1 MRQVLQFL
9 SILFFFTATFLEGQ
23 TYSIQIN
30 ADDQTSLDFV
40 QISIK
45 KNTQGI
51 SGQKEFFR
59 MTINKPDPNEDVRL
73 YGEISWQDVD
83 KNAPEMM
90 AKFLTAPF
98 KSTYITNTQFGSI
111 VQVDDDWSD
120 GAVLDRN
127 IAKGKLVGKYFLQF
141 KLYSASSTL
150 NRIPRLN
157 GVTPLAVSDLASFEV
172 KNPTQTISIIDP
184 MTGDAKLVNENI
196 TIGWTQVDGVTGFGS
211 GPNASY
217 YRIKANKILPGET
230 ADDALG
236 KSSLYVDK
244 KLENRSGQEN
254 VSWQLIKNK
263 DWSAGDNIVVI
274 VSAVFADGTELRSA
288 PVFFSVTGNSNAAG
302 DTTHRGGQFNLQDH
316 PLNVAL
322 ISAFNNLPTSLL
334 ANIPASFIQSLT
346 NGTLILNSITVDGVS
361 YTAEQMQI
369 LMAQL
374 IANPSLILS
383 IALNRK

>member
-1 MRQVLQFL
+1 MRQILQFF
-9 SILFFFTATFLEGQ
+9 SILLFLAASVIQGQ
-23 TYSIQIN
+23 YSIQIST
-30 ADDQTSLDFV
+30 DPEHTTLDFA

-45 KNTQGI
+45 KNAQGI

-59 MTINKPDPNEDVRL
+59 MNIIKPVQSEQVKL

-83 KNAPEMM
+83 KNSPELM

-98 KSTYITNTQFGSI
+98 SAAYITNTQFGTI
-111 VQVDDDWSD
+111 IQVDDDWSD
-120 GAVLDRN
+120 GAVVDRN

-141 KLYSASSTL
+141 KLYPASAP

-157 GVTPLAVSDLASFEV
+157 AVAPLAVSDLASFEV
-172 KNPTQTISIIDP
+172 KNPTQTISIIEP
-184 MTGDAKLVNENI
+184 MTGDVKLVDDNI
-196 TIGWTQVDGVTGFGS
+196 SIGWTQVDGITGFGN

-236 KSSLYVDK
+236 KSSLYVDN
-244 KLENRSGQEN
+244 KLPNLSGQTN
-254 VSWQLIKNK
+254 VSWQMIKNK
-263 DWSAGDNIVVI
+263 DWAAGDNIVAV

-288 PVFFSVTGNSNAAG
+288 PVLFSVAGNAATG
-302 DTTHRGGQFNLQDH
+302 SDTTHTRAQFNLQDH
-316 PLNVAL
+316 PLNLAL
-322 ISAFNNLPTSLL
+322 VNAINNLPASLVS
-334 ANIPASFIQSLT
+334 NIPAAFLQSLT
-346 NGTLILNSITVDGVS
+346 NGTLVLNSITVDGVS
-361 YTAEQMQI
+361 YTPEQMQV

-374 IANPSLILS
+374 MANPSLILS